1 MSEIKLN
8 RELFESEKTGIALD
22 QDDSGLFYRLTLRV
36 AHPVTKDSAYMEYN
50 KEDSK
55 SLLIQKE
62 DGIYVKEE
70 DVSYLKESW
79 QANEYENRL
88 AAIAWKPA
96 VRDVDVPAY
105 WYDTTVQIIPQK
117 TAMYDEVFVNEEIV
131 KIDYAVGCTGK
142 LKTEYEELINKIKEK
157 FPNEH
162 DFLSNENN
170 IIGKYNDNH
179 TIRPPYKSQNTM
191 TVYHMYYDKDIF
203 NQFLKD
209 YKIPEHDY
217 AYRFWF
223 GLKYD
228 LDSGVRYLKV
238 VIGDD
243 DKTSNYQKYP
253 SSFIPRPQLPICTTP
268 YFAKIY
274 SPDGTEADEYDVFF
288 STTPQIMKAYCT
300 KNGLN
305 FPIPESREGDYIWT
319 YGLVYDKNTL
329 DIKQVKGYI
338 KVPQNISDWLW

>member
-1 MSEIKLN
+1 MREIKLN

-203 NQFLKD
+203 SQFLKD

-243 DKTSNYQKYP
+243 DKKYKIFGESRVEETAKKFNKENEIVFTIEGEEYQLGEMVHQAHNDNGMEFVFKLEEYDDDE
-253 SSFIPRPQLPICTTP
+253 
-268 YFAKIY
+268 
-274 SPDGTEADEYDVFF
+274 PDGT
-288 STTPQIMKAYCT
+288 IH
-300 KNGLN
+300 
-305 FPIPESREGDYIWT
+305 
-319 YGLVYDKNTL
+319 
-329 DIKQVKGYI
+329 
-338 KVPQNISDWLW
+338 